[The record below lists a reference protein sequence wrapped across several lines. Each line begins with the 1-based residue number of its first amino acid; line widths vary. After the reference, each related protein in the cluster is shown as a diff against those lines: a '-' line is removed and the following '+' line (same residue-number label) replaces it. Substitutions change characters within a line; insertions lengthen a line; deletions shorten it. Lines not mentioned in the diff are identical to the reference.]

1 MSAEGASAPQAHEL
15 HEFLVAPSLPIGE
28 CLAALDRNEAGIL
41 LVVQE
46 DMGLVGTITDGDIRR
61 GLLRGLTFEDT
72 AADVMHRKPI
82 KMPEG
87 MSREQ
92 LITLMT
98 ANGIRHIPI
107 VDAEG
112 RVTDIAL
119 LTDLVK
125 PADLGIAALVMA
137 GGEGRRLRPL
147 TRQTPKPLLAV
158 GDKPIIEHTIE
169 LLCNSGIRD
178 LYISTCYLAERLEGD
193 LGDGSKWGVTITYL
207 RETKPMGTAGALRL
221 LSAAPSDPF
230 LVING
235 DLLTQID
242 LRAML
247 NYHRSHEADLTVA
260 VREYQV
266 QIPFGV
272 VKVAPNNLVNRIEEK
287 PVDRY
292 FVNAGIYMVG
302 AKVLEGLPDQDE
314 LPMTKVISEVLH
326 DGGRVAAFPMVES
339 WVDIGRPSDF
349 EKAQNLVGMRSPF
362 APE

>member
-1 MSAEGASAPQAHEL
+1 MSTEDARAAQAHEL
-15 HEFLVAPSLPIGE
+15 QEFLVAPSLSIGE
-28 CLAALDRNEAGIL
+28 CLAALERNEAGIL
-41 LVVQE
+41 LVVHE
-46 DMGLVGTITDGDIRR
+46 DMTLGGTITDGDIRR

-87 MSREQ
+87 MSRDQ

-107 VDAEG
+107 VDAGG
-112 RVTDIAL
+112 RVIDIAL

-147 TRQTPKPLLAV
+147 TDGTPKPLLSV

-169 LLCNSGIRD
+169 LLCSSGIRD
-178 LYISTCYLAERLEGD
+178 LYISTCYLAERLEGS
-193 LGDGSKWGVTITYL
+193 LGDGSRWGVSITYL
-207 RETKPMGTAGALRL
+207 RETKPMGTAGALHL

-230 LVING
+230 LLING
-235 DLLTQID
+235 DLLTRID

-247 NYHRSHEADLTVA
+247 NYHRSHTAELTVA

-272 VKVAPNNLVNRIEEK
+272 VKVAPNNLVKRIEEK
-287 PVDRY
+287 PVERY

-302 AKVLEGLPDQDE
+302 ARVLDILPEEDE
-314 LPMTKVISEVLH
+314 LPMTRVITEVLH

-339 WVDIGRPSDF
+339 WVDVGRPSDF
-349 EKAQNLVGMRSPF
+349 EKAQNLVGMRNPF
-362 APE
+362 IPE